1 MGDAIFLFAFKG
13 INFNN
18 VAVFEKVL
26 MQYGLSEL
34 SLTQIKEIL

>member
-18 VAVFEKVL
+18 VAIFEKVL
-26 MQYGLSEL
+26 RQ
-34 SLTQIKEIL
+34 

>member
-18 VAVFEKVL
+18 VAIFEKVL
-26 MQYGLSEL
+26 MQ
-34 SLTQIKEIL
+34 

>member
-18 VAVFEKVL
+18 VVIFEKVL
-26 MQYGLSEL
+26 MQ
-34 SLTQIKEIL
+34 

>member
-26 MQYGLSEL
+26 MQ
-34 SLTQIKEIL
+34 